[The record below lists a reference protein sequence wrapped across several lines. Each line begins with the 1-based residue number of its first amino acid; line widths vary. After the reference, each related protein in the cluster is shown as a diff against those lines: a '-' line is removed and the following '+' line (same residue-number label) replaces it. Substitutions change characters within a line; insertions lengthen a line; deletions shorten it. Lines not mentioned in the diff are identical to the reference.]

1 MRVPEITRNSVFG
14 TFIRKFIKN
23 NEWIVKVLEIGS
35 GSGNGSTQCFIES
48 LVERKDS
55 VLYCIETN
63 EEWYSDLVENTKE
76 YSFVK
81 TFNKSSISYEN
92 MLVKK
97 HSDFMKDKQDEYKI
111 PWFEEDIKYFK
122 NTKIGEGVIEN
133 NETYDCVLIDG
144 SEFSGYSEYLLLK
157 DRVKCILLDDINV
170 FKCSQVHQELLD
182 ATNWKLISS
191 GNERNGWSCFIN
203 TLYKPNNLL

>member
-76 YSFVK
+76 YSFV
-81 TFNKSSISYEN
+81 FS
-92 MLVKK
+92 
-97 HSDFMKDKQDEYKI
+97 
-111 PWFEEDIKYFK
+111 
-122 NTKIGEGVIEN
+122 TK
-133 NETYDCVLIDG
+133 
-144 SEFSGYSEYLLLK
+144 SEY
-157 DRVKCILLDDINV
+157 
-170 FKCSQVHQELLD
+170 H
-182 ATNWKLISS
+182 SS
-191 GNERNGWSCFIN
+191 LVSIQ
-203 TLYKPNNLL
+203 